1 MNDDKCQYENSAET
15 NPELIELLN
24 TKEEL
29 CEMNT
34 LLQSLVSKVNDF
46 NSLKKEISQL
56 HENFEFAFSAEKSM
70 PKENQLPLITGFV
83 CLLIT
88 LLLFAVAA
96 ATYSLNNSFRIKQEW
111 DSKVKEKMQA
121 AMELERTIIFFKKTK
136 EKENARQSD

>member
-1 MNDDKCQYENSAET
+1 MNEDKCQYENSAET

-34 LLQSLVSKVNDF
+34 LLQSLASKINDF
-46 NSLKKEISQL
+46 NSLESRIKQF
-56 HENFEFAFSAEKSM
+56 HENFEFAFSAEKPR
-70 PKENQLPLITGFV
+70 PKENQKRFISSFV

-88 LLLFAVAA
+88 LLLVAVALA
-96 ATYSLNNSFRIKQEW
+96 SYSLNNSFKLNQEW
-111 DSKVKEKMQA
+111 ARKVKEKMQS

-136 EKENARQSD
+136 EKENARQPD